1 MTNFVGV
8 YYNPILI
15 AICTD
20 LFIVL
25 TTACLLIRLKPTE
38 VDNFSM
44 HFKHFKSQALPAL
57 LLLLLTSCSTKQ
69 APEPTKQTRT
79 STDIEA
85 IDVGAAAL
93 SAEQHVEHAK
103 TLNHKG
109 AVSELLIAAKLFYQQ
124 ENYAKALWL
133 ADKTMPLV
141 DESIT
146 NSKHEKVQLALIKAS
161 SLQKLN
167 YYPES
172 HVELNQLEQYAIENS
187 ILLTATYYRLLRA
200 AFKEEEQP
208 ISALNAQLFEFSV
221 TPANAQNQQQITSI
235 WHNFQ
240 SLSQWQLSLLALDK
254 APNSKGWLTLTAL
267 ANKFGGNQAQ
277 MKYHLSIW
285 QNNFKLHPANVI
297 AQQLSTQAVSPK
309 DIKNIAVILPLSGK
323 QQSAGRAI
331 QQGILA
337 SFAND
342 KAKSLHFIDSN
353 TVNWYGLTNDLA
365 TLNVDYV
372 IGPLLKSNVDKY
384 ISHTSTQTQ
393 SQTDD
398 LLNASSD
405 LFDINKTMD
414 SVDTPSTNQN
424 QSANFI
430 TAIDSDSAIKGYLE
444 PSQQSKA
451 IDTLLLNIPEK
462 STLTSHHTVLSMR
475 PEDEAKQAAATLSRQ
490 QFKHPIVLS
499 QKNIVSKRIAQ
510 AFVRQWQRLTGNVI
524 EVVYYDTGAQ
534 MQQNVKA
541 SLSVDKSKARI
552 TKLKSRLNQS
562 IKTKT
567 RNRRDIDMIYLVGT
581 AEQTR
586 LVKPYIE
593 VNISEFAKLIPV
605 YASSRSHSTQSDYSS
620 NSDLQGLTFTEIPWL
635 LANEQNAE
643 LATLSQTLWPNRS
656 DGLSRLFAM
665 GYDSYQLINKIP
677 LMQQAP
683 YLQHWG
689 QTGVLKLNQ
698 DSVLTRSLL
707 WGVYK
712 QNKVVSIAMEK

>member
-1 MTNFVGV
+1 M
-8 YYNPILI
+8 LK
-15 AICTD
+15 
-20 LFIVL
+20 
-25 TTACLLIRLKPTE
+25 TACLLVRLKTTK

-44 HFKHFKSQALPAL
+44 HFQHFKSRVLPAL
-57 LLLLLTSCSTKQ
+57 LLIFLASCSTKQ
-69 APEPTKQTRT
+69 APVPTTKTQVTT
-79 STDIEA
+79 GIEA
-85 IDVGAAAL
+85 IDVDAGAL
-93 SAEQHVEHAK
+93 SAEQHVELAK
-103 TLNHKG
+103 TLDSNN
-109 AVSELLIAAKLFYQQ
+109 AVNELLIATKLFYQQ

-141 DESIT
+141 DENII
-146 NSKHEKVQLALIKAS
+146 NSKHEKVLLALIKAS
-161 SLQKLN
+161 SLQKLE

-172 HVELNQLEQYAIENS
+172 HVELNQLEQYASENN
-187 ILLTATYYRLLRA
+187 ILLTASYYRLLSA
-200 AFKEEEQP
+200 AFREEEQP
-208 ISALNAQLFEFSV
+208 ISALNAQLFEFSR
-221 TPANAQNQQQITSI
+221 TPDNAQNQQQISDI

-240 SLSQWQLSLLALDK
+240 TLSQWQLNLIALDK

-267 ANKFGGNQAQ
+267 ANKFGGDQAK

-285 QNNFKLHPANVI
+285 QNKFKLHPANVI
-297 AQQLSTQAVSPK
+297 AKQLSSQAITPK

-342 KAKSLHFIDSN
+342 NTKSLHFVDSN
-353 TVNWYGLTNDLA
+353 TVNWYGLTNDFA
-365 TLNVDYV
+365 TLKVDFV

-384 ISHTSTQTQ
+384 ISHTSAQTQ
-393 SQTDD
+393 AQTDD
-398 LLNASSD
+398 LLNASSG
-405 LFDINKTMD
+405 LFDINKTEGTI
-414 SVDTPSTNQN
+414 DTPSTNQN
-424 QSANFI
+424 QTADYI
-430 TAIDSDSAIKGYLE
+430 TAIDSDSAIKSYLE
-444 PSQQSKA
+444 PAQDNKA
-451 IDTLLLNIPEK
+451 IDTLLLNIPAK
-462 STLTSHHTVLSMR
+462 ASLTRHHTVLSMR

-499 QKNIVSKRIAQ
+499 QKNIISKRIAQ
-510 AFVRQWQRLTGNVI
+510 AFVRQWQRITGNTI

-534 MQQNVKA
+534 MQENVKA
-541 SLSVDKSKARI
+541 SLSVNKSKARI
-552 TKLKSRLNQS
+552 TKLKSRLNHS

-581 AEQTR
+581 PEQTR

-593 VNISEFAKLIPV
+593 VNISEFATLIPV

-635 LANEQNAE
+635 LANEQNTE
-643 LATLSQTLWPNRS
+643 LATLSQELWPKRS

-689 QTGVLKLNQ
+689 QTGVLKLND

-712 QNKVVSIAMEK
+712 QNKVVSIAMER

>member
-1 MTNFVGV
+1 MVQ
-8 YYNPILI
+8 
-15 AICTD
+15 
-20 LFIVL
+20 
-25 TTACLLIRLKPTE
+25 LKPTE

-44 HFKHFKSQALPAL
+44 HFKHFKSRALPAL
-57 LLLLLTSCSTKQ
+57 LLLLLASCSTKQ
-69 APEPTKQTRT
+69 APDSKKQTQT
-79 STDIEA
+79 FTEIEA
-85 IDVGAAAL
+85 IDVDAGTL
-93 SAEQHVEHAK
+93 SAEQHVELAK
-103 TLNHKG
+103 TLNNNG

-133 ADKTMPLV
+133 ADKIMPLV
-141 DESIT
+141 DENTT

-172 HVELNQLEQYAIENS
+172 HIELNQLEQYATENS
-187 ILLTATYYRLLRA
+187 ILLTASYYRLLSA
-200 AFKEEEQP
+200 AFQKEKQP
-208 ISALNAQLFEFSV
+208 IPALNAQLFEFSV
-221 TPANAQNQQQITSI
+221 TPAKAQNQQQITNI

-254 APNSKGWLTLTAL
+254 APNSKGWLALTAL

-277 MKYHLSIW
+277 MKYQLSIW
-285 QNNFKLHPANVI
+285 QNKFKLHPANVI
-297 AQQLSTQAVSPK
+297 AQQLLIQEISPK

-331 QQGILA
+331 QQGVLA

-342 KAKSLHFIDSN
+342 KTKSLHFIDSN
-353 TVNWYGLTNDLA
+353 IVNWYGLTNDLS
-365 TLNVDYV
+365 TLKVDYV
-372 IGPLLKSNVDKY
+372 IGPLLKANVDKY
-384 ISHTSTQTQ
+384 ISHTSAQTQ
-393 SQTDD
+393 SQTDN
-398 LLNASSD
+398 LFNGSSD
-405 LFDINKTMD
+405 LFDSNKTENTVNT
-414 SVDTPSTNQN
+414 SLTKQS
-424 QSANFI
+424 QSADNI
-430 TAIDSDSAIKGYLE
+430 TAIDSDFAIKSYLE
-444 PSQQSKA
+444 TSENSNA
-451 IDTLLLNIPEK
+451 IDTLLLNIPAK
-462 STLTSHHTVLSMR
+462 ASLTSHHTVLSMR

-490 QFKHPIVLS
+490 HFKHPIVLS
-499 QKNIVSKRIAQ
+499 QKNIVSKRISQ

-534 MQQNVKA
+534 MQENVKA

-635 LANEQNAE
+635 LASEQNAE
-643 LATLSQTLWPNRS
+643 LATLSQALWPKRS

-689 QTGVLKLNQ
+689 QTGVLKLNE
-698 DSVLTRSLL
+698 DGVLTRSLL

>member
-25 TTACLLIRLKPTE
+25 KTACLLVRLKPTK

-44 HFKHFKSQALPAL
+44 HFHHFKSRVLPAL
-57 LLLLLTSCSTKQ
+57 LLIFLTSCSTKQ
-69 APEPTKQTRT
+69 APDATTKTQALTK
-79 STDIEA
+79 IEE
-85 IDVGAAAL
+85 IDVDAGAL
-93 SAEQHVEHAK
+93 SAEQHVELAK
-103 TLNHKG
+103 TLNTNG
-109 AVSELLIAAKLFYQQ
+109 AVNELLTATKLFYQQ
-124 ENYAKALWL
+124 ENYVKALWL

-141 DESIT
+141 DDNVINFS
-146 NSKHEKVQLALIKAS
+146 HEKVQLALIKAS
-161 SLQKLN
+161 SLQQLS

-172 HVELNQLEQYAIENS
+172 HIELNQLEQYATENS
-187 ILLTATYYRLLRA
+187 ILLTATYYRLLSA
-200 AFKEEEQP
+200 AFHEEGQP
-208 ISALNAQLFEFSV
+208 ISALNAQLFEFSA
-221 TPANAQNQQQITSI
+221 TPASTQSQQQISDI

-240 SLSQWQLSLLALDK
+240 TLSQWQLNMLALDK
-254 APNSKGWLTLTAL
+254 APERKGWLMLTNL

-277 MKYHLSIW
+277 MKYHLSTW
-285 QNNFKLHPANVI
+285 QKKFKLHPANVI
-297 AQQLSTQAVSPK
+297 AKQLSSQAISTK

-323 QQSAGRAI
+323 QQSSGRAI

-342 KAKSLHFIDSN
+342 NTKNLHFVDSN
-353 TVNWYGLTNDLA
+353 TVNWYGLTNDFT
-365 TLNVDYV
+365 TLKVDYV

-384 ISHTSTQTQ
+384 ISHTSAQTQ
-393 SQTDD
+393 SKNND
-398 LLNASSD
+398 LLNASSG
-405 LFDINKTMD
+405 LFDINKAEGAL
-414 SVDTPSTNQN
+414 DTSSISQN
-424 QSANFI
+424 KTADYI
-430 TAIDSDSAIKGYLE
+430 TAIDSDSAIKSYLE
-444 PSQQSKA
+444 PTQDSKA
-451 IDTLLLNIPEK
+451 IDTLLLNIPAK
-462 STLTSHHTVLSMR
+462 SSLTRHHTVLSMR

-490 QFKHPIVLS
+490 KFQHPVVLS
-499 QKNIVSKRIAQ
+499 QENIVSKRIAQ
-510 AFVRQWQRLTGNVI
+510 AFVKQWQRITGNTI

-534 MQQNVKA
+534 MQENIKA
-541 SLSVDKSKARI
+541 SLSVDKSKTRI

-581 AEQTR
+581 PEQTR

-593 VNISEFAKLIPV
+593 VNISEFAEIIPV
-605 YASSRSHSTQSDYSS
+605 FASSRSHSTQTDYSS

-635 LANEQNAE
+635 LASEQNVE
-643 LATLSQTLWPNRS
+643 LAVLSQELWPKRS

-683 YLQHWG
+683 YLHHWG
-689 QTGVLKLNQ
+689 QTGVLKLNKN
-698 DSVLTRSLL
+698 SILTRSLL

-712 QNKVVSIAMEK
+712 KNRVVSIVME